1 MYQETHQTP
10 FGWLTVHSNGQGVT
24 HVDGALNGIDDDRQA
39 DDVSRE
45 TWKQINDYCSGRQKT
60 FSVPLEPEA
69 SPALKTWLQV
79 MRGINYGKTV
89 TYQEFAKMAGTPK
102 ASRAAGSACARNPI
116 PLIIPCHRVTRFDGS
131 LGNYGAIR
139 TLSPQDH
146 RNLAIK
152 AALIEHERRYF
163 N

>member
-1 MYQETHQTP
+1 MYQETHQSP

-24 HVDGALNGIDDDRQA
+24 SLDWAINGIDDDRQA

-45 TWKQINDYCSGRQKT
+45 TWQQIQHYCRGNQKDFDIT
-60 FSVPLEPEA
+60 LDPKTSAALIRWLE
-69 SPALKTWLQV
+69 V
-79 MRGINYGKTV
+79 MRHIPYGKTV

-116 PLIIPCHRVTRFDGS
+116 PLIIPCHRVTRYDGS

-139 TLSPQDH
+139 SLSPQDH

-152 AALIEHERRYF
+152 AALIQHERENF
-163 N
+163 P

>member
-1 MYQETHQTP
+1 MYQETHETP
-10 FGWLTVHSNGQGVT
+10 FGWLTVHSNGKGIT
-24 HVDGALNGIDDDRQA
+24 RLDWALTGQDNDRYA

-45 TWKQINDYCSGRQKT
+45 TWRQIRLYCEGKHRA
-60 FSVPLEPEA
+60 FDLPLNPEA
-69 SPALKTWLQV
+69 SPALVKWLNV
-79 MRGINYGKTV
+79 MQYINCGKTV

-139 TLSPQDH
+139 DLSPQDPK
-146 RNLAIK
+146 NQAIK
-152 AALIEHERRYF
+152 QALIEHEQAYF
-163 N
+163 A